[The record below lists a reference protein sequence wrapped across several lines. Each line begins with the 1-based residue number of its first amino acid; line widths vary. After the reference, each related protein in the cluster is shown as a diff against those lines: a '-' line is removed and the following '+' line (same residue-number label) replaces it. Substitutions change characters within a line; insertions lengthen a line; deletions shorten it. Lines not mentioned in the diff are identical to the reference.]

1 MGEDP
6 VPQSGAHG
14 ALPKIRAMKINRKA
28 LGWAGVAVVLLA
40 LAAGAAWWIGR
51 PADASGS
58 FRTATL
64 ERGSLQAAVSAS
76 GTVAPVTQ
84 VQISSQVSGQ
94 IRELFADF
102 NTAVKQGQLIARLD
116 PETFEYRVRQAS
128 ADVEAARASVL
139 TAQANVQQAL
149 AQASRAQVDLAEAQR
164 DFERKQGLVA
174 QNFISPAEL
183 DTVRAKVATLAE
195 AAKAAS
201 AMVQVARAQAQNAEA
216 VVKQRQAQHEQARV
230 DLERTQIRSPVDGVV
245 IKRSVEVGQTV
256 AASLQAP
263 ELFVIARDLEDMQVE
278 AAIDEADIARVRP
291 GQKAGFTIDAF
302 PGRNFDG
309 TVKQVRKAALST
321 QNVVTYTVV
330 VAFANP
336 GTSVLPGMTANVR
349 VVTDTR
355 ADVLKV
361 PNAAL
366 RVRLPGVEAA
376 GAPAAAPAQAASAG
390 AFAALRERLVGE
402 LQVTGEQLER
412 IDALMA
418 TQRPRFAE
426 LRNLPEESRAAAR
439 ERIVA
444 DLRERIGEQLTP
456 EQRTRYQAMQA
467 ELSGRQASRGR
478 VHVLDAD
485 GRPRAFN
492 VRLGVSDG
500 AMTELLAPLPPEL
513 REGATVIT
521 AAIGARQGTQRQA
534 GPRPMF

>member
-1 MGEDP
+1 
-6 VPQSGAHG
+6 
-14 ALPKIRAMKINRKA
+14 MKFNRKA
-28 LGWAGVAVVLLA
+28 LGWAAAAAVLLA

-51 PADASGS
+51 PADASS
-58 FRTATL
+58 SYRTATL

-521 AAIGARQGTQRQA
+521 AAIGARPGTQRQA

>member
-1 MGEDP
+1 ML
-6 VPQSGAHG
+6 VV
-14 ALPKIRAMKINRKA
+14 
-28 LGWAGVAVVLLA
+28 VA
-40 LAAGAAWWIGR
+40 AAAAWWAARAG
-51 PADASGS
+51 DARATY
-58 FRTATL
+58 RTATI

-94 IRELFADF
+94 IRELLADF
-102 NTAVKQGQLIARLD
+102 NTEVKQGQLIARLD

-149 AQASRAQVDLAEAQR
+149 AQSSRAQVEQAEAQR
-164 DFERKQGLVA
+164 DFERKQGLLA

-183 DTVRAKVATLAE
+183 DTARARVATLTE
-195 AAKAAS
+195 AGKAAV
-201 AMVQVARAQAQNAEA
+201 ALVAVARAQAQNAEA
-216 VVKQRQAQHEQARV
+216 IVRQRQAQLEQARV
-230 DLERTQIRSPVDGVV
+230 DLERTQIRSPVDGIV

-263 ELFVIARDLEDMQVE
+263 ELFVIARNLDDMQVE

-291 GQKAGFTIDAF
+291 GLKASFTIDAF
-302 PGRNFDG
+302 PGRTFDG
-309 TVKQVRKAALST
+309 AVKQVRKAALT
-321 QNVVTYTVV
+321 AQNVVTYTVV
-330 VAFANP
+330 VGFANP

-366 RVRLPGVEAA
+366 RVRIPGVEAA
-376 GAPAAAPAQAASAG
+376 GPAASAPAAAQVAVASGAGGGG

-402 LQVTGEQLER
+402 VQVTGEQLER

-418 TQRPRFAE
+418 AQRPRFAE
-426 LRNLPEESRAAAR
+426 LRNVPEDQRPAAR

-444 DLRERIGEQLTP
+444 EMRLRIGEQLTP
-456 EQRTRYQAMQA
+456 DQRKRYDAMQA
-467 ELSGRQASRGR
+467 ELAGRQASRGR
-478 VHVLDAD
+478 VHVLDEG
-485 GRPRAFN
+485 GRPRAYN
-492 VRLGVSDG
+492 VRLGVTDG
-500 AMTELLAPLPPEL
+500 AMTELLAPVPGEL
-513 REGATVIT
+513 REGTPVVT
-521 AAIGARQGTQRQA
+521 AVLNARPPSGGPRPA
-534 GPRPMF
+534 GPRTPF

>member
-1 MGEDP
+1 
-6 VPQSGAHG
+6 
-14 ALPKIRAMKINRKA
+14 MKSSSRTA
-28 LGWAGVAVVLLA
+28 WAAVAGVLVVV
-40 LAAGAAWWIGR
+40 AAAAAWWAARGG
-51 PADASGS
+51 DARATY
-58 FRTATL
+58 RTATI

-94 IRELFADF
+94 IRELLADF
-102 NTAVKQGQLIARLD
+102 NTEVKQGQLIARLD

-149 AQASRAQVDLAEAQR
+149 AQSSRAQVEQAEAQR
-164 DFERKQGLVA
+164 DFERKQGLLA

-183 DTVRAKVATLAE
+183 DTARARVATLAE
-195 AAKAAS
+195 AAKAAV
-201 AMVQVARAQAQNAEA
+201 ALVAVARAQAQNAEA
-216 VVKQRQAQHEQARV
+216 IVRQRQAQLEQARV
-230 DLERTQIRSPVDGVV
+230 DLERTQIRSPVDGIV

-263 ELFVIARDLEDMQVE
+263 ELFVIARNLDDMQVE

-291 GQKAGFTIDAF
+291 GLKASFTIDAF
-302 PGRNFDG
+302 PGRSFDG
-309 TVKQVRKAALST
+309 AVKQVRKAAYTS

-330 VAFANP
+330 VGFANP

-366 RVRLPGVEAA
+366 RVRIPGVEAA
-376 GAPAAAPAQAASAG
+376 GPAASAPAAAQVAAASGTGGG

-402 LQVTGEQLER
+402 VQVTGEQLER

-418 TQRPRFAE
+418 AQRPRFAE
-426 LRNLPEESRAAAR
+426 LRNVPEDQRPAAR

-444 DLRERIGEQLTP
+444 EMRLRIGEQLTP
-456 EQRTRYQAMQA
+456 DQRKRYDAMQA
-467 ELSGRQASRGR
+467 ELAGRQASRGR
-478 VHVLDAD
+478 VHVLDEG
-485 GRPRAFN
+485 GRPRAYN
-492 VRLGVSDG
+492 VRLGVTDG
-500 AMTELLAPLPPEL
+500 AMTELLAPVPGEL
-513 REGATVIT
+513 REGTPVVT
-521 AAIGARQGTQRQA
+521 AVLNARPPSG
-534 GPRPMF
+534 GPRPAGARTPF